1 MKVTKMDDI
10 LPFGR
15 HKGKTVREM
24 IEKKPETARKNI
36 MTYLKNGLYFD
47 DEVINTVGIKKIVH
61 EPTITNVV
69 VDRKPYEDTR
79 TMPKDRAKLSTIL
92 KELHT
97 IDNTI
102 DNFAINDNDDN
113 EEDI

>member
-1 MKVTKMDDI
+1 MKITKMDDE

-36 MTYLKNGLYFD
+36 MSYLKNGLYFD
-47 DEVINTVGIKKIVH
+47 DEVIKAVGIKKIVH
-61 EPTITNVV
+61 EATVTNVI
-69 VDRKPYEDTR
+69 VDRKPEDTR
-79 TMPKDRAKLSTIL
+79 SLPKDRAKLSTIL
-92 KELHT
+92 KDLHT

-102 DNFAINDNDDN
+102 DNYVIDDD
-113 EEDI
+113 EEDF

>member
-1 MKVTKMDDI
+1 MIITKMDDV

-36 MTYLKNGLYFD
+36 MNYLKNGLYFD

-61 EPTITNVV
+61 EATVTNVV
-69 VDRKPYEDTR
+69 VDRKPVDNR
-79 TMPKDRAKLSTIL
+79 VLPKDRAKLSTIL
-92 KELHT
+92 KDLHT

-102 DNFAINDNDDN
+102 DNFIIDDD
-113 EEDI
+113 EEDF